1 MYLPYGARIKITLK
15 TEEKVVVANPL
26 PRKKRD
32 PRIKRDPR
40 RKAVS
45 LEQQEENALL
55 TENSNPGAKKD
66 KPGDDIREVDR
77 VVEPKNLVLDLEE
90 PVYKEEAMEKEKE
103 KIEKLENLVVDLKEP
118 EETAMEE
125 KTEGLWLDLEKPW
138 DKEHPIDQEN
148 NKKPENLLQI
158 LKALPLPIDPD
169 EIQEV
174 AKEVVC
180 IKVESDSSDDE
191 KLQID
196 ESFDESE
203 TSALPDPAP
212 TTYLEKVQRSEET
225 LEETNELWNEVCTIR
240 NSGAQPLK
248 AFDVVNGIKK
258 ETEEE
263 EEEVTIVAEM
273 KQLDMKKAPNT
284 AEKSSDQL
292 EVEKELLRKLVEER
306 ERLKATLAEAGILQ
320 EDFPTINF
328 DEVEEGELSDSYDNE
343 EEDKVESLSGLGNPE
358 NPGTS
363 GIDLPEP
370 IENRFKKYWDDF
382 PEPDQ
387 GPKC

>member
-32 PRIKRDPR
+32 PRNKRDPR
-40 RKAVS
+40 RKAVGV
-45 LEQQEENALL
+45 EQQEENALL

-66 KPGDDIREVDR
+66 KPGEDIREVER
-77 VVEPKNLVLDLEE
+77 VVEPKNLRRDLEE
-90 PVYKEEAMEKEKE
+90 PAYKEEAMEKE

-169 EIQEV
+169 EVQEV

-180 IKVESDSSDDE
+180 IKVESDSSDDEE

-212 TTYLEKVQRSEET
+212 TTYLAKLQRSEET

-248 AFDVVNGIKK
+248 AFDAVNGMKI
-258 ETEEE
+258 EPEEN

-273 KQLDMKKAPNT
+273 KQLDMKKAP
-284 AEKSSDQL
+284 AKKSSDQL

-320 EDFPTINF
+320 EDFPSINF